1 LCAARQR
8 DGRQPAVLAAKLQ
21 TTAAA
26 LAELEQCHDTALGS
40 TAPRLA
46 LLRVYARELRLDP
59 EPLVRQALIAAERLP
74 PAEEPPEST
83 SSARAT
89 RRRWGTVAASLVVL
103 FAFGVAAAW
112 WLGFLPPVSG

>member
-8 DGRQPAVLAAKLQ
+8 DGRQPTVLAAKLQ

-26 LAELEQCHDTALGS
+26 LTELEQCNDTALGS

-74 PAEEPPEST
+74 PDEEPPEST
-83 SSARAT
+83 SSTRAT
-89 RRRWGTVAASLVVL
+89 RRRWGTIAASLVVL